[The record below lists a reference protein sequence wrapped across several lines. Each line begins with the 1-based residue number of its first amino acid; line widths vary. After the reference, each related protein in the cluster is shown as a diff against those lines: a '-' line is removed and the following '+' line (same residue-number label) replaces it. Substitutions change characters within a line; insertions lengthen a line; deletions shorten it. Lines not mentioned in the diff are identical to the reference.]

1 MLGFKSR
8 RKRTYVNARVQGRI
22 IGRVAAYWLMY
33 HIVLWHGLFVF
44 RYAQVRMSSD
54 EELLS
59 QSVGSIY
66 WQFCINH
73 VPLLMAS
80 LLIMPLFML
89 DFVRLTH
96 RVVGPLVRAGDALQQ
111 LMQNK
116 RVPSVEFRKGDLLTE
131 FETTFNDFLAYY
143 DQQKN
148 AKSHARPS
156 ETAAPAHRMTE
167 SQAELVESALMESP
181 TAVQV

>member
-1 MLGFKSR
+1 VIRFKSR

-22 IGRVAAYWLMY
+22 VGRVASYWVLY

-44 RYAQVRMSSD
+44 RYAQVRMSSGD
-54 EELLS
+54 D
-59 QSVGSIY
+59 QIIQPVGSIY
-66 WQFCINH
+66 WQFCIDH
-73 VPLLMAS
+73 IPLLMAS

-89 DFVRLTH
+89 DFIRLTH

-116 RVPSVEFRKGDLLTE
+116 RVPAVEFREGDLLTE
-131 FETTFNDFLAYY
+131 FENTFNDFLAYY
-143 DQQKN
+143 DEQKH
-148 AKSHARPS
+148 AKSLPRTP
-156 ETAAPAHRMTE
+156 ETAAREHRMTE